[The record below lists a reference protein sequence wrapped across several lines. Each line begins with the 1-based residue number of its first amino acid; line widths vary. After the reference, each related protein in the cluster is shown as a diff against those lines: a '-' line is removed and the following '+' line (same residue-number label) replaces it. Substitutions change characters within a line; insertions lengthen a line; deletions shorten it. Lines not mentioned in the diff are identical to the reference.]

1 MKIRAE
7 PQGSYFN
14 ANLRR
19 RKTGESVKEWKNYLS
34 RHILL
39 YYRYS

>member
-19 RKTGESVKEWKNYLS
+19 RNHQKGRKMETIISACFG
-34 RHILL
+34 
-39 YYRYS
+39 